1 MTLIRKYKIDD
12 TNKSMLTKV
21 SIILQLNAKK
31 HLYLKSTIN
40 RSVFSLNR
48 PLVIA
53 RGPIVLPRIHHHIN
67 V

>member
-31 HLYLKSTIN
+31 HLFLKSTIN
-40 RSVFSLNR
+40 RSVFSLNL

-53 RGPIVLPRIHHHIN
+53 MGSIILPCIHHHIN